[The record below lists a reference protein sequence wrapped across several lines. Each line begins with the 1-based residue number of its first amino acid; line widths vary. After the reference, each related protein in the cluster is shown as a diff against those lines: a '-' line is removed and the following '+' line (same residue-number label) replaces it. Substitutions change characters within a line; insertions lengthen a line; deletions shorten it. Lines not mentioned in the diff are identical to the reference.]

1 MIRLRAAPKMYLTL
15 TTLVS
20 VVYLA
25 VTATARGRD
34 WLVGTAVALAVA
46 LALTLIHMWRLEVRV
61 TPDALVHRTL
71 FRTRSMKL
79 AEISESLV
87 HWDQVSGE
95 PEPLLVIVPIGS
107 PAARMV
113 VNLRPFRRS
122 EVRSLLAIPALK
134 VRLPKP
140 R

>member
-1 MIRLRAAPKMYLTL
+1 VIRLRASVKMYLTL
-15 TTLVS
+15 TTLLI
-20 VVYLA
+20 VVYLV
-25 VTATARGRD
+25 VTAMARGKT
-34 WLVGTAVALAVA
+34 WLVGTAIAMAVA
-46 LALTLIHMWRLEVRV
+46 LALTLVHVWRLEVRV
-61 TPDALVHRTL
+61 TADALVHRTL
-71 FRTRSMKL
+71 FRTRSMRL

-95 PEPLLVIVPIGS
+95 PEPLLVVVPIGS

-113 VNLRPFRRS
+113 VNLRPFRPS

-134 VRLPKP
+134 VRLPTP